1 MHHANNSPF
10 NPKSSTPARQLSHDN
25 SVHNMRRSTSNHNN
39 PANSSSPFL
48 RSDPF
53 RQNDYTT
60 QNLRSP
66 SPAQSFNTTAVE
78 NLIHKNNYSGQLEKD
93 NRNRLKNDFVY
104 LQNRVNDLKKASQS
118 VDRESRSCNE
128 QKDTNVKQ
136 IMEISNRTRDR
147 QQLERITNNFSRQN
161 EKIDARL
168 KKLSSMKRDLQTQ
181 LEETSRQFRALEE
194 EFKKLGLDPNFE
206 QRIVETDSDRNS
218 VKNNSH
224 RNTPVSHGDINSPQN
239 SAQNLQNNNETG
251 SVQEPDRSSNLMQ
264 DNVSSIDGTFPM
276 NVSIRPEYLSEAAHI
291 DNFGSINVEIGAIK
305 NTFSSVYNQLDN
317 TNLTIDKVVADM
329 TNSQRKKDLQE
340 STTLQRLSTV
350 ELGQNDLRLELSRIS
365 SQINWV
371 LEGQNEVIQRLERR
385 LNSCEERLSQYSN
398 MQNLKNLSEFLS
410 KSGVDLDKMNDA
422 ELFNLF
428 TKMNHGGIGGNQGNV
443 NNSLNGSIPQ
453 FMGAPQDFFAMIK
466 GRNIG
471 EDVWK
476 YNNKRSILYTLLSW
490 VVIPILACLF
500 MLLYPLKAFINFIIK
515 LFFMQN
521 THNMKGR
528 IDNEGP
534 DRKGSKTKNDKTG
547 KLNRSGSLDKTGK
560 AGKNSTMPSHSLRL
574 QFLFIIS
581 LVVVIIIAWAVYLY
595 GFEKEEMPQN
605 SVLDY
610 LLRKF
615 VSSQRS
621 VLEFLE
627 ARINVDID
635 KDGMVGESVKV
646 WENSEIEVLEPEVQ
660 HILES
665 EQNIE
670 RMVDEL

>member
-1 MHHANNSPF
+1 
-10 NPKSSTPARQLSHDN
+10 
-25 SVHNMRRSTSNHNN
+25 MRRSSTN
-39 PANSSSPFL
+39 PNSSSSPFL
-48 RSDPF
+48 RADPF

-78 NLIHKNNYSGQLEKD
+78 NLIHKNGINNYSGQLEKD

-104 LQNRVNDLKKASQS
+104 LQNRLSDLKKALQS

-168 KKLSSMKRDLQTQ
+168 KKLASMKREIQKQ
-181 LEETSRQFRALEE
+181 LDEANREFRALEE

-206 QRIVETDSDRNS
+206 NRIVETDSDRNS
-218 VKNNSH
+218 VNNKNSH
-224 RNTPVSHGDINSPQN
+224 RNTPVSHGDGGIHSPQN
-239 SAQNLQNNNETG
+239 SAQNLQNNETG
-251 SVQEPDRSSNLMQ
+251 SIQEPDRSSNLMQ

-276 NVSIRPEYLSEAAHI
+276 NGMNVSVRPEYLSETTNI
-291 DNFGSINVEIGAIK
+291 DTFGSINAEIGAIK
-305 NTFSSVYNQLDN
+305 TTFSSVYNQIDN
-317 TNLTIDKVVADM
+317 ANLTIDKVVADI
-329 TNSQRKKDLQE
+329 TNNQRKKDLQE
-340 STTLQRLSTV
+340 STSLQRLSTV
-350 ELGQNDLRLELSRIS
+350 ELGQNELRLELSRIS

-422 ELFNLF
+422 ELFQLF
-428 TKMNHGGIGGNQGNV
+428 TKMNNGSIGGNIGFQGNHIQ
-443 NNSLNGSIPQ
+443 GSVPQ
-453 FMGAPQDFFAMIK
+453 FMGAPQDFFSMIK

-528 IDNEGP
+528 IDGENLGP
-534 DRKGSKTKNDKTG
+534 DRKGSKTKNDKNG
-547 KLNRSGSLDKTGK
+547 KLNRSSSLENKNGKSGKTSG
-560 AGKNSTMPSHSLRL
+560 NSSMPSHSLRL
-574 QFLFIIS
+574 QLLFIIS
-581 LVVVIIIAWAVYLY
+581 LVVIIIIAWAVYLY

-646 WENSEIEVLEPEVQ
+646 MEISDAEVSGNENQLVFEPEIQ
-660 HILES
+660 HGLES
-665 EQNIE
+665 GVKIE
-670 RMVDEL
+670 PVTDEL

>member
-1 MHHANNSPF
+1 MQHAKNSPF
-10 NPKSSTPARQLSHDN
+10 NPKSSTPARQQSHDN
-25 SVHNMRRSTSNHNN
+25 SAQNMRRSTSNHNN
-39 PANSSSPFL
+39 PNNSSSPFL
-48 RSDPF
+48 RADPF

-104 LQNRVNDLKKASQS
+104 LQNRLNDLKKASQS
-118 VDRESRSCNE
+118 VDRESRSCSE

-136 IMEISNRTRDR
+136 IMELSNRSSDR
-147 QQLERITNNFSRQN
+147 QQLERLRNNFSRQN

-168 KKLSSMKRDLQTQ
+168 KKLSSMKRDLQKQ
-181 LEETSRQFRALEE
+181 LDEANRQFRALEE

-206 QRIVETDSDRNS
+206 QRIVETDSERNS
-218 VKNNSH
+218 VKNSH

-239 SAQNLQNNNETG
+239 LAQNLQNNNETG
-251 SVQEPDRSSNLMQ
+251 SIQEPDRSSNLMQ

-276 NVSIRPEYLSEAAHI
+276 NVSIRPEYLSETTNI
-291 DNFGSINVEIGAIK
+291 DNFGSINAEIGVIK
-305 NTFSSVYNQLDN
+305 STFSSVYNQLDN
-317 TNLTIDKVVADM
+317 ANLTIDKVVADM
-329 TNSQRKKDLQE
+329 TNNQRKKDLQE
-340 STTLQRLSTV
+340 STSLQRLSTV
-350 ELGQNDLRLELSRIS
+350 ELGQNELRLELSRIS

-422 ELFNLF
+422 ELFHLF
-428 TKMNHGGIGGNQGNV
+428 TKMNNGSIGGIQGNV
-443 NNSLNGSIPQ
+443 HNNLNGSVPQ

-528 IDNEGP
+528 IDNEGL
-534 DRKGSKTKNDKTG
+534 DRKGSKTKNDKNG

-560 AGKNSTMPSHSLRL
+560 AGKNSSMPSHSLRL
-574 QFLFIIS
+574 QLLFIIS

-635 KDGMVGESVKV
+635 KDGMVGESIKV
-646 WENSEIEVLEPEVQ
+646 LEISDSEVLEPEIQ
-660 HILES
+660 ES
-665 EQNIE
+665 ELNIE
-670 RMVDEL
+670 PVTDEL